1 VRKSRDIKDEI
12 MQQRMAT
19 TYRLENMNLR
29 PPQTWKQKADA
40 YHRFLEMKNQMRGS
54 QEFIHADRQSPR
66 ATAPHG

>member
-1 VRKSRDIKDEI
+1 

-19 TYRLENMNLR
+19 TFRLENMNLR
-29 PPQTWKQKADA
+29 PPYTWKQKADA

-54 QEFIHADRQSPR
+54 QEFINPDRQSPR